1 MKRVALLAGAGT
13 AGWLAL
19 HHRGRTYG
27 STRHERIHALPGDDY
42 VEDAQI
48 VATHAVTLAAAPDE
62 VWPWLL
68 QVGWHR
74 AGWYTARW
82 VDQLFFPDNSPS
94 AETIVPEL
102 QHLEV
107 GDFVPDG
114 ALDTLCGFVV
124 VDEVPLEHLVLRS
137 TSHLPL
143 SWRRRGI
150 AGVDWTWSFVLLP
163 TPGGTRLLFRWR
175 AHTRPWWLTLGAHA
189 FLLPADYVMSRSML
203 RGLAR
208 RVASAQPR
216 PHAVAAGGSPTGPS
230 TRMTGTSVP
239 ATRPAAPVE

>member
-1 MKRVALLAGAGT
+1 VKRLALVAGA

-27 STRHERIHALPGDDY
+27 STRHERLHALPGDAY

-48 VATHAVTLAAAPDE
+48 VATHAVSLAAPPED
-62 VWPWLL
+62 VWPWLV

-74 AGWYTARW
+74 AGWYTAHW
-82 VDQLFFPDNSPS
+82 VDELFFPQNRPS
-94 AETIVPEL
+94 ADRIVPEL
-102 QHLEV
+102 QHLDV

-114 ALDTLCGFVV
+114 IPDSLCGFVV
-124 VDEVPLEHLVLRS
+124 VEEVPQRHLVLRS

-150 AGVDWTWSFVLLP
+150 ASVDWMWAFVLVEQ
-163 TPGGTRLLFRWR
+163 PGGTRLMFRWR
-175 AHTRPWWLTLGAHA
+175 AHTRPWWLTVGAHA

-203 RGLAR
+203 RGIGR
-208 RVASAQPR
+208 RVAVESQRPR
-216 PHAVAAGGSPTGPS
+216 PVAASG
-230 TRMTGTSVP
+230 
-239 ATRPAAPVE
+239 A